1 MRWIAVPLLFLGLP
15 AAAAGS
21 QAVASDSDVLR
32 GVVLAEAGE
41 YDQAISVLEGVV
53 EEPPEKRRDSKK
65 LAVAY
70 AYLGVSRSG
79 KGQDEKAKEMFATA
93 LRLDEGLVLS
103 SPKVPPHARAL
114 FDAVRKETLPR
125 AEVKQAHGSRAPL
138 ILLGLAVAGGGA
150 YAVARGHST
159 TTDPPTAATKTDS
172 FTGVLD
178 SQQASSSVTLG
189 PARAGPWT
197 ATLSYQDPNAAFQL
211 RVFTTSSGVVTNA
224 NQNTSTSL
232 LANWNGTEGAS
243 YRIDW
248 SLNTTSAQKATYTLT
263 VTYPIP

>member
-32 GVVLAEAGE
+32 GVVLAEAGD

-53 EEPPEKRRDSKK
+53 EEPPEKRRDSKD
-65 LAVAY
+65 LALAY
-70 AYLGVSRSG
+70 GYLGIARSG
-79 KGQDEKAKEMFATA
+79 KGQDEQAKEMFATA
-93 LRLDEGLVLS
+93 LRLDKGLVLS

-114 FDAVRKETLPR
+114 FDAVKKETPR
-125 AEVKQAHGSRAPL
+125 AEVKPAHGSRAPV
-138 ILLGLAVAGGGA
+138 IVLGLAAAGGGA
-150 YAVARGHST
+150 YALARSHSANT
-159 TTDPPTAATKTDS
+159 APPTATKTDT

-178 SQQASSSVTLG
+178 SLQASSSITLG

-197 ATLSYQDPNAAFQL
+197 ATLSYQDPNAVFQL
-211 RVFTTSSGVVTNA
+211 GVFSTSSGVVTNA

-232 LANWNGTEGAS
+232 VANWNGMEGAS

-248 SLNTTSAQKATYTLT
+248 SLNTKSAQKASYTLT
-263 VTYPIP
+263 VTHPLP

>member
-15 AAAAGS
+15 AAAGS

-32 GVVLAEAGE
+32 GVVLAETGD

-53 EEPPEKRRDSKK
+53 EPSPEKRRDSKD

-70 AYLGVSRSG
+70 AYLGIARSG
-79 KGQDEKAKEMFATA
+79 KGQDEKAKEMFATG
-93 LRLDEGLVLS
+93 LRLDKGLVLS
-103 SPKVPPHARAL
+103 SPRVPPHARAL
-114 FDAVRKETLPR
+114 FDAVKKETPR
-125 AEVKQAHGSRAPL
+125 AEVKPAHGSRAPF
-138 ILLGLAVAGGGA
+138 IVLGLAAAGGGA
-150 YAVARGHST
+150 YAVAHGRST
-159 TTDPPTAATKTDS
+159 TTAPTATKIDT

-178 SQQASSSVTLG
+178 SQQTSSSVTLG

-197 ATLSYQDPNAAFQL
+197 ATLSYQDPNAVLQL
-211 RVFTTSSGVVTNA
+211 GVFTTSSGVVTNA

-232 LANWNGTEGAS
+232 VANWNGMEGAS

-248 SLNTTSAQKATYTLT
+248 SLNTKSAQKASYTLT
-263 VTYPIP
+263 VTHPLP